1 MDTCGTTCNDK
12 NTRAGVANISQS
24 ALYSLIVAESDD
36 DGIMW

>member
-1 MDTCGTTCNDK
+1 
-12 NTRAGVANISQS
+12 VANISQS